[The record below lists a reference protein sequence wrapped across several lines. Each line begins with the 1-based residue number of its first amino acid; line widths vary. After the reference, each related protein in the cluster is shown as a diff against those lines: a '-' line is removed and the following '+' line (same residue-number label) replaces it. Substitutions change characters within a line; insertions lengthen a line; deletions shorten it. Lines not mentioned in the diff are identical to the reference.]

1 MIGLENPYLVIIQTV
16 VYLFNSLAP
25 HILLLLPYTA
35 NSDLYLRATKM
46 ICSESPL
53 KYILSALPGLPRA
66 FS

>member
-1 MIGLENPYLVIIQTV
+1 MIIQTV

-35 NSDLYLRATKM
+35 NSDLHLRATKM

-53 KYILSALPGLPRA
+53 KYILSALPGLQSGVIMGLA
-66 FS
+66 GLLTQ